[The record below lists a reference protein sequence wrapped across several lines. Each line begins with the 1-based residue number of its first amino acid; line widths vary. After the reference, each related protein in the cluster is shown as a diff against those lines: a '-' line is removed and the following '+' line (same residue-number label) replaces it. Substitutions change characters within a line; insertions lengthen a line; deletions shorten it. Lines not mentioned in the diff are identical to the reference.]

1 MTAEPVAA
9 EAGRDFIRDIVQAD
23 LDSKKHTQIVTR
35 FPPGAKG
42 YLHIGHA
49 KSIALNFGIAQEF
62 AGRCHLRFDDTNP
75 TKEEQEYI
83 DSIQADVHW
92 LGYDWGDDLY
102 HASDYF
108 ERLYNWAEDL
118 IRAVKAYVD
127 DQSQEEI
134 RANRG
139 TLPEPGRNSPFRDR
153 SVDENLDLLRRMR
166 AGEFPNGA
174 RVLRAK
180 IDMAS
185 GNINLRDPVLYRILH
200 AEHPR
205 TGTKWSIYPSY
216 DYAHGQSDA
225 IEGITHSICTLE
237 FEDHRPL
244 YEWLLDKLPVPS
256 KPRQY
261 EFARLNLT
269 YTVLSKRVLTELVR
283 GGHVAGWDDP
293 RMPTIAGLKRR
304 GVPPAAIREFV
315 RRIGVA
321 KANSVVDVGMLE
333 FCIREILNKTAQR
346 RMAVLRPLK
355 IVTENDPAGQR
366 EEIKAVNHPDDPL
379 AGTRRIAF
387 GRELYIERDD
397 FMENPPK
404 KFFRLSPGTEV
415 RLRYAYF
422 VTCRE
427 VIKNAAGEVVELRCT
442 YDPATK
448 GGNAPDGR
456 KVKATMHWLSAAH
469 SIPAE
474 IRIYNQLFSKPMPDA
489 ANFAADLNPQSL
501 EVLSDARIE
510 PAITEGNSNEVMQFE
525 RQGYFV
531 RDKDSTPD
539 HPVFNR
545 TIGLRDTFSEGVG
558 GGGGR
563 AR

>member
-1 MTAEPVAA
+1 MTMETVAA

-23 LDSKKHTQIVTR
+23 LDANKYKQIVTR
-35 FPPGAKG
+35 FPPEPNG
-42 YLHIGHA
+42 YLHVGHA
-49 KSIALNFGIAQEF
+49 KSIALNFGIAQDF
-62 AGRCHLRFDDTNP
+62 SGRCHLRFDDTNP

-83 DSIQADVHW
+83 DSIQADVKW
-92 LGYDWGDDLY
+92 LGYDWGTDLFF
-102 HASDYF
+102 ASDYF
-108 ERLYNWAEDL
+108 GRLYQWAEGL
-118 IRAVKAYVD
+118 IKDGYAYVD

-134 RANRG
+134 RINRG
-139 TLPEPGRNSPFRDR
+139 TLTEPGRNSPFRDR
-153 SVDENLDLLRRMR
+153 PVDENLDLFRRMK

-174 RVLRAK
+174 RVLRAR
-180 IDMAS
+180 IDMSA

-200 AEHPR
+200 ATHPR
-205 TGTKWSIYPSY
+205 TGDTWSIYPSY

-269 YTVLSKRVLTELVR
+269 YTLLSKRVLTELVR

-315 RRIGVA
+315 KRIGVA

-333 FCIREILNKTAQR
+333 FCIRELLNKTALR

-355 IVTENDPAGQR
+355 VVIENYPEGES
-366 EEIKAVNHPDDPL
+366 EELEAVNHPDDPA

-387 GRELYIERDD
+387 GRELYIEQDD

-404 KFFRLSPGTEV
+404 KFFRLSPGSEV

-422 VTCRE
+422 VTCRQ
-427 VIKNAAGEVVELRCT
+427 VIKNAAGAVTELRCT

-456 KVKATMHWLSAAH
+456 KVKATMHWLPAAQ
-469 SIPAE
+469 SMPAE
-474 IRIYNQLFSKPMPDA
+474 IRIYHPLFAKPNPDA
-489 ANFAADLNPQSL
+489 GNFAADLNPQSL
-501 EVLSDARIE
+501 EILKDARIE
-510 PAITEGNSNEVMQFE
+510 PAIAAGNSPEPVQFE

-531 RDKDSTPD
+531 RDQDSTPD
-539 HPVFNR
+539 RLVFNR
-545 TIGLRDTFSEGVG
+545 TIGLRDTFAKEVG
-558 GGGGR
+558 GKG
-563 AR
+563 